1 MLSRVQHKNL
11 VKVRI
16 WFRLSHDSSPLHLL
30 YILLNQI
37 LIYRTIRTTYYVLS
51 LY

>member
-16 WFRLSHDSSPLHLL
+16 WFRLSDSSPLRML
-30 YILLNQI
+30 YMLLNQN
-37 LIYRTIRTTYYVLS
+37 LIYHTIRTTCYVLS
-51 LY
+51 LQ